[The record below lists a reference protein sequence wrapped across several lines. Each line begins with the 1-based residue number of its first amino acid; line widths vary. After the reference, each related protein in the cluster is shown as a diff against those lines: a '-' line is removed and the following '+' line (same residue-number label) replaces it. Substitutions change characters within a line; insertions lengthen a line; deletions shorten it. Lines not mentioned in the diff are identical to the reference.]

1 MIEQAKMFNASLD
14 YLVGLIDEPYSYQ
27 RDDDYVLKI
36 SKTVPEIIKNTI
48 SDFVDFINQRH
59 MT

>member
-1 MIEQAKMFNASLD
+1 MFNASLD